1 METTTSTPQIEQ
13 LATPNDL
20 GNEVGERIA
29 EAINPLVADALALYV
44 KTKNFHWHLTGRHFR
59 DYHLL
64 FDEQA
69 AQILA
74 TVDPMAERVR
84 KVGGTTLRSIGH
96 IAQLQKVKDDDRDL
110 VEPREML
117 TELMNEN
124 KGLAQR
130 MRTAHS
136 VAGEVNDVATAS
148 LLEDF
153 IDQAERRT
161 WFLFEA
167 SRER

>member
-1 METTTSTPQIEQ
+1 M
-13 LATPNDL
+13 
-20 GNEVGERIA
+20 A
-29 EAINPLVADALALYV
+29 EAINPLIADALALYV
-44 KTKNFHWHLTGRHFR
+44 KTKNFHWHLAGRHFR

-69 AQILA
+69 TQILEL
-74 TVDPMAERVR
+74 VDPLAERVR
-84 KVGGTTLRSIGH
+84 KLGGTTLRSIGH

-124 KGLAQR
+124 KGFAQR
-130 MRTAHS
+130 MRAAHAVTS
-136 VAGEVNDVATAS
+136 EVNDVATTS
-148 LLEDF
+148 LLEEY
-153 IDQAERRT
+153 IDQTERRT

-167 SRER
+167 SREM

>member
-1 METTTSTPQIEQ
+1 MSTTTQTTVDK
-13 LATPNDL
+13 LATPTDL
-20 GNEVGERIA
+20 NADASERIA
-29 EAINPLVADALALYV
+29 EAINPLIADALALYV
-44 KTKNFHWHLTGRHFR
+44 KTKNYHWHLAGRHFR

-74 TVDPMAERVR
+74 TVDVLAERVR

-110 VEPREML
+110 VEAREML
-117 TELMNEN
+117 IELTDEN
-124 KGLAQR
+124 KAMAQR
-130 MRTAHS
+130 RRDAHAITS
-136 VAGEVNDVATAS
+136 EVRDVATTS
-148 LLEDF
+148 LLEEF
-153 IDQAERRT
+153 IDQTEERT

-167 SRER
+167 SREG